1 MVRDTTL
8 AHKGLAPYKLSY
20 LTVSKDAHAGHTHGV
35 MKSGVDSDRRKLS
48 AFWNPRHISNTL
60 YRQRKSNRPY

>member
-20 LTVSKDAHAGHTHGV
+20 LTVSKDAHAGHTQYV
-35 MKSGVDSDRRKLS
+35 
-48 AFWNPRHISNTL
+48 
-60 YRQRKSNRPY
+60 

>member
-20 LTVSKDAHAGHTHGV
+20 LTVSKDAHAGHTHEI
-35 MKSGVDSDRRKLS
+35 KSIEN
-48 AFWNPRHISNTL
+48 AFYLNVTE
-60 YRQRKSNRPY
+60 